1 MTDGIQYQGL
11 FVPKQST
18 EPSKGQYMVFFKK
31 NNYWMK
37 TECEI
42 KHLELWQLEGYLH

>member
-18 EPSKGQYMVFFKK
+18 EPSKGQYMFFFKK
-31 NNYWMK
+31 KIIIEWKQNVR
-37 TECEI
+37 
-42 KHLELWQLEGYLH
+42 